1 MTDQPQPRPWWRL
14 PRIRL
19 SVRALMLLI
28 LVFGC
33 WLGWY
38 MHRVQ
43 VQRDAVAAVMSAGGS
58 VAYDWEW
65 GRANSDIMRT
75 TGRPRAPRW
84 LADRVGIDYIANVIL
99 VDLTARRSDLNQ
111 AGDETLARVRRL
123 SHLKSLWLTNN
134 TTITNAGLAQIK
146 GLTALRSLHL
156 DDTLVSDAGLAHLKG
171 MRQLETL
178 SLSGSRVTDNGV
190 LDLERALPSVQI
202 HREEEMAFG
211 KNLAAAI
218 DDLDFARTQPIRL
231 ASWLLAERA
240 KAVAANVDNAE
251 FIATIDA
258 LCGLEAND
266 PLSLIKL
273 AQARAGC
280 VGITDPFFSPHLST
294 SERQSLK
301 QRCADSA
308 IAALSLAV
316 DLGYDN
322 LPHLEN
328 ERSMGV
334 IRWNLRD
341 HPDYPKLVGRMKM
354 IRPGR

>member
-1 MTDQPQPRPWWRL
+1 MTDQTQPRPWWRL

-19 SVRALMLLI
+19 NVRALMFLI

-38 MHRVQ
+38 VHRVQ
-43 VQRDAVAAVMSAGGS
+43 VQRDAVAAIKRAGGS

-75 TGRPRAPRW
+75 TGRPRAPQW
-84 LADRVGIDYIANVIL
+84 LADRVGIDWIANVIL
-99 VDLTARRSDLNQ
+99 VDLGTRRNDPNQ
-111 AGDETLARVRRL
+111 AGDETLAQVRRL
-123 SHLKSLWLTNN
+123 GHLKFLWLSNN
-134 TTITNAGLAQIK
+134 TTITDAGLAQIK
-146 GLTALRSLHL
+146 GLTALRGLHI

-171 MRQLETL
+171 MSRLETL
-178 SLSGSRVTDNGV
+178 NLAGSRVTDGGV
-190 LDLERALPSVQI
+190 LNLERALPSVQI

-218 DDLDFARTQPIRL
+218 DDLDFARTQPVRL

-240 KAVAANVDNAE
+240 KAMGANLNNAE

-266 PLSLIKL
+266 TLSLIKL

-280 VGITDPFFSPHLST
+280 VGIMDPFFAPNLST
-294 SERQSLK
+294 SERQSLQ
-301 QRCADSA
+301 QRCVDRA

-328 ERSMGV
+328 ERSMGA
-334 IRWNLRD
+334 IMRNLRD
-341 HPDYPKLVGRMKM
+341 HPDFPKLVERMKA
-354 IRPGR
+354 IRSGR